1 VELSGG
7 LAIIVGV
14 RRGGCTGE
22 PKAISDFVAMGI
34 SQGMWHILRM
44 ARSDPFPIQ
53 LGDRGRLVLP
63 AELRKQLNLREG
75 DELLVTVQPD
85 GSLRLASPRQAVRET
100 RGLYRARAGGRSLSH
115 ELIAERRAEVK
126 RQTSK
131 S

>member
-1 VELSGG
+1 V
-7 LAIIVGV
+7 
-14 RRGGCTGE
+14 
-22 PKAISDFVAMGI
+22 
-34 SQGMWHILRM
+34 WHILRM
-44 ARSDPFPIQ
+44 AHSDPFPVQ

-63 AELRKQLNLREG
+63 AEIRRRLNLREG

-100 RGLYRARAGGRSLSH
+100 RGLYRARAGNRSLSD